1 MSFGLT
7 PGRYLKMVEDT
18 WEEFKANPLSVRHLL
33 TVCTFANH
41 LPEIIIA
48 EYAQS
53 NPGKVQNYLG
63 YDAYRASVVN
73 VCPEIGIVRDLC
85 DYGKHGPH
93 LDRKSVEV
101 RETDVKEKAVGNAA
115 GLVYLGFPIA
125 QRMDKL
131 VVTLNDGRELIADFV
146 IATVV
151 EFWKQ
156 KFVADG
162 L

>member
-1 MSFGLT
+1 
-7 PGRYLKMVEDT
+7 
-18 WEEFKANPLSVRHLL
+18 
-33 TVCTFANH
+33 
-41 LPEIIIA
+41 
-48 EYAQS
+48 
-53 NPGKVQNYLG
+53 
-63 YDAYRASVVN
+63 
-73 VCPEIGIVRDLC
+73 VRDLC

-146 IATVV
+146 VATVV